1 MNDIITVCG
10 IVATEPRHLV
20 TETGIAITS
29 LRLASPSRRWDRATA
44 AWVNGATNWYTVTA
58 FRSLASNVYKSLK
71 KGDRIV
77 VAGRVRIRTWER
89 DGRGGTSV
97 EIDADGIGHDLAW
110 GISNWLRVPR
120 QVGDGA
126 SGQGGLRGV
135 DPRTGEVRDPAGHGT
150 GHGSDH
156 GAEPDG
162 AHEHAPATE
171 HGPDGDGDG
180 DGDGDVD
187 GVHGAPPLGL
197 GEEPAG
203 PSEHVLEQDAAPWD
217 PAPPLDDHAHDAE
230 AA

>member
-126 SGQGGLRGV
+126 SGDRKSV
-135 DPRTGEVRDPAGHGT
+135 V
-150 GHGSDH
+150 
-156 GAEPDG
+156 
-162 AHEHAPATE
+162 
-171 HGPDGDGDG
+171 
-180 DGDGDVD
+180 
-187 GVHGAPPLGL
+187 
-197 GEEPAG
+197 
-203 PSEHVLEQDAAPWD
+203 
-217 PAPPLDDHAHDAE
+217 
-230 AA
+230 

>member
-29 LRLASPSRRWDRATA
+29 LRLASPSRRWDRASA

-58 FRSLASNVYKSLK
+58 FRSLASNVFKSLK

-110 GISNWLRVPR
+110 GNSNWVRVPR
-120 QVGDGA
+120 QVNDTT
-126 SGQGGLRGV
+126 SGHGGVRGV
-135 DPRTGEVRDPAGHGT
+135 DPRTGEVHGGGLGAAPALDGQAHEHESDPEAGAGADHEDEDVA
-150 GHGSDH
+150 GSDH
-156 GAEPDG
+156 ELDDADP
-162 AHEHAPATE
+162 
-171 HGPDGDGDG
+171 
-180 DGDGDVD
+180 V
-187 GVHGAPPLGL
+187 
-197 GEEPAG
+197 G
-203 PSEHVLEQDAAPWD
+203 PSERMLEQDGAAFD
-217 PAPPLDDHAHDAE
+217 PDAPDHDAPLDRV